1 MHEQYPDIIKGIDLS
16 GDPSCCK
23 FSDYKEMLNV
33 ARNKGIQL
41 ALHCAEVA
49 NEEEIIEMLNFGM
62 DRLGHG
68 TFIDGK
74 LYQLCNRRQSNYLN
88 PISF

>member
-1 MHEQYPDIIKGIDLS
+1 MHEQYPDIIRGIDLS
-16 GDPSCCK
+16 GDPSCAK
-23 FSDYKEMLNV
+23 FSDYKEMLNE
-33 ARNKGIQL
+33 AKNKGIKL

-49 NEEEIIEMLNFGM
+49 NEDEIIEMLNFGM

-74 LYQLCNRRQSNYLN
+74 LY
-88 PISF
+88 SFFCD